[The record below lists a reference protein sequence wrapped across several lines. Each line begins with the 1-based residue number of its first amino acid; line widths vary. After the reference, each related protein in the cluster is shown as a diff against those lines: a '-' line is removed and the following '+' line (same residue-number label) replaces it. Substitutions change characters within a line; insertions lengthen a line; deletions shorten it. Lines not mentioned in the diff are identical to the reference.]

1 MTRYTVKQL
10 ADLARI
16 SIRTLHHYDDI
27 GLLKPA
33 WLGHNGYRY
42 YEPPQLY
49 RLQQVLMY
57 REFGLG
63 LEAIKAILDAPG
75 FDVAS
80 ALRQHR
86 RRLVERLE
94 QQQALIDVID
104 ATLAR
109 LDGETN
115 MPDKSLYQ
123 WPSPQ
128 KQAEYEAWR
137 VERYGPDMRARIAQ
151 SRTAADAVD
160 GKAAA
165 AAMAELQSVED
176 DLAARFASGIAPGDT
191 ALADVLDRHR
201 TWFGR
206 RWNRECPPRA
216 YAGLAD
222 LYLDH
227 PDFVAR
233 FEAIAPGFAPWLSAA
248 MKAHAARADAAARMD

>member
-16 SIRTLHHYDDI
+16 SVRTLHHYDDI

-57 REFGLG
+57 REFGLS
-63 LEAIKAILDAPG
+63 LEEIKAILDAPG

-109 LDGETN
+109 LDGDAD

-128 KQAEYEAWR
+128 KQAEYEAWLA
-137 VERYGPDMRARIAQ
+137 ERYGPDMRERIAP
-151 SRTAADAVD
+151 SRVAAEAMDN
-160 GKAAA
+160 KAAA
-165 AAMAELQSVED
+165 AVIAELQSVES
-176 DLAARFASGIAPGDT
+176 DLAARFAAGIGPEDA

-201 TWFGR
+201 GWVGR
-206 RWNRECPPRA
+206 MWNGDCPPKA

-233 FEAIAPGFAPWLSAA
+233 FEAIAPGFAPWLAAA
-248 MKAHAARADAAARMD
+248 MKAYAARADAAA